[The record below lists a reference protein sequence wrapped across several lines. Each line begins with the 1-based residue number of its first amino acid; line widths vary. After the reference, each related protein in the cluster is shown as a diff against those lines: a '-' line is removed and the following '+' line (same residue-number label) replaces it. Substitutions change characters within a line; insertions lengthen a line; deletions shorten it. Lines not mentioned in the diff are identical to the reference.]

1 MQGAGGGT
9 DQAGN
14 TVVGNGIMTP
24 IVQLTANGTAAIGNQ
39 DLLLAYNI
47 DVYNDI
53 RYYKSERFPL
63 LTAMMANAKPADLSR
78 YVVSETDEDK
88 EYFDNLFTTLR
99 QRQVARST
107 TAWNARSGYLQAS
120 GGTTLKQPLANT
132 NSAFV
137 GGKLAFT
144 AVAASGTELSDFIS
158 QAYVARA
165 GGADVPA
172 TTANVAM
179 LGTPGA
185 LVHAPVSLTKYTGKK
200 VCAFGFS
207 GTGLNLQGNVA
218 SVVEHHVANL
228 AGIGYVATKTIT
240 ESGTA
245 SDVWSGLEYIPG
257 SSAKCYMLF
266 DNLGI
271 SITNDLSTDTI
282 ENIQKHAI
290 KVGVHQFWYNALWS
304 KFIIVLDVEDA
315 NMDVTWNT
323 ATGTNDGNY
332 LLMTESANGATLASL
347 EATGYTY
354 IYPCF
359 QVGAAFGVSP
369 QGIPEGSSKQG
380 GNTFKRTFRSKVNY
394 TQIFRA
400 DSWSITGTKMA
411 ERKAR
416 FVDDWMDTRE
426 TNLFLYKN
434 KITQAML
441 FGQADEFDGYNTSTG
456 KYERIRTTSG
466 VWDRN
471 QNDFKVVRMSL
482 SDFSTSFSSM
492 TASDNL
498 RRFINEV
505 GQSVTAFTGMKT
517 KPTVSVACS
526 MEMIVALGELESAGK
541 SNGPNLFG
549 QLALGTLPEG
559 MKKLGVPSL
568 SYETPRVKLIFMW
581 DPALDYESNFPL
593 PYYLTSSGVSPRK
606 IMMALDV
613 KSFNVR
619 TLRPDRLQAGIQN
632 PGDDKYEED
641 ILGEHGAEVLNSRKN
656 TIFII
661 ED

>member
-14 TVVGNGIMTP
+14 TIKGNGIMTP

-53 RYYKSERFPL
+53 KFYNSERFPL

-99 QRQVARST
+99 QRQVTRSSN
-107 TAWNARSGYLQAS
+107 AWTARSGYLQAS
-120 GGTTLKQPLANT
+120 GGATIKLPMSNT
-132 NSAFV
+132 NSSFV
-137 GGKLAFT
+137 GGKLAF
-144 AVAASGTELSDFIS
+144 APVAASSTALSDFIS
-158 QAYVARA
+158 QAYAARV
-165 GGADVPA
+165 GGADVT

-179 LGTPGA
+179 LGAAGS

-200 VCAFGFS
+200 VCAFGFHA
-207 GTGLNLQGNVA
+207 TGINIQGSVA

-228 AGIGYVATKTIT
+228 SGIGYKDTKTIT

-245 SDVWSGLEYIPG
+245 TKVWNGLEYIPG
-257 SSAKCYMLF
+257 TSAKAYMLF
-266 DNLGI
+266 DNLAA
-271 SITNDLSTDTI
+271 SITYDLSTDSI
-282 ENIQKHAI
+282 ENIQKHATKI
-290 KVGVHQFWYNALWS
+290 GIHQFWYNTDWNM
-304 KFIIVLDVEDA
+304 FIIVLD
-315 NMDVTWNT
+315 MDDTNLDITWNT
-323 ATGTNDGNY
+323 ATNANDGNY
-332 LLMTESANGATLASL
+332 LLMAESANGATLASL
-347 EATGYTY
+347 TATGYTY

-359 QVGAAFGVSP
+359 QVGAAFGVAP

-416 FVDDWMDTRE
+416 FIDDWMDTRE
-426 TNLFLYKN
+426 TNLFLYKD

-441 FGQADEFDGYNTSTG
+441 FGQADEFDGYNSATG

-498 RRFINEV
+498 RRFVNEV

-517 KPTVSVACS
+517 KPTVTVGCS

-549 QLALGTLPEG
+549 QLSMGTLPEG
-559 MKKLGVPSL
+559 MKRLGIPSL

-581 DPALDYESNFPL
+581 DPVLDYESNFPL
-593 PYYLTSSGVSPRK
+593 PAYLAPNGISPRK

-619 TLRPDRLQAGIQN
+619 TLRPDKLQAGIQN

-641 ILGEHGAEVLNSRKN
+641 IIGEHGAEVLNSRKN
-656 TIFII
+656 TIFIV